1 MSYIKIPDGYAS
13 SELGASGGVAIG
25 KPIAPAA
32 IKTVC
37 ENNEFMWGR
46 FSGPL
51 AASVFE
57 GTNEYG
63 SAFLFNQSFV
73 ELLEHYDPFTR
84 KDQNPIQ
91 VGFWDIVAEESE
103 FEDVCVWRVPP
114 DPEARPLILSMIVSP
129 GAFGGDVSYG
139 WAGEA
144 KTVAALTG
152 TGSTFPPPP
161 ADYVQ
166 ARQYEV
172 ARPDGAERTFIIAG
186 RGGVSGIG
194 FHSALL
200 TRKTYQDAGNAI
212 DTPTGSGFRHAR
224 VDNSTSGSDPRRIK
238 ATEPLTDELLNRLV
252 DNPRILVESTP
263 MTLRHVSAPV
273 LNQSSDTHYA
283 EAVHKGHA
291 YGGAGIAADGI
302 QQPVASL
309 PLFSAYRQSVRVV
322 AYWIGGADSTLRCY
336 LSSDARVDLAP
347 SANSRPTSADV
358 GEDVN
363 WVEAST
369 EIDAGIHHFK
379 AFVDGP
385 HSQDFYLHSL
395 QVIQDPA

>member
-57 GTNEYG
+57 GTHEHNCG
-63 SAFLFNQSFV
+63 TGGMQSGYPDTP
-73 ELLEHYDPFTR
+73 LTI
-84 KDQNPIQ
+84 KDQNPIL
-91 VGFWDIVAEESE
+91 VGAWDHVADVPVW
-103 FEDVCVWRVPP
+103 EDVCVWRVPA
-114 DPEARPLILSMIVSP
+114 DPEARPLILSMIVTP
-129 GAFGGDVSYG
+129 GLAGGAFSYG
-139 WAGEA
+139 WAGQS
-144 KTVAALTG
+144 KTVITEAAAAI
-152 TGSTFPPPP
+152 SDP
-161 ADYVQ
+161 YVQ

-172 ARPDGAERTFIIAG
+172 ARPDGAERTFLIAG
-186 RGGVSGIG
+186 AGKGTYSGTSVLFGIG

-200 TRKTYQDAGNAI
+200 TRKTYQHSGTAI

-224 VDNSTSGSDPRRIK
+224 VDNWPSGSDPRRIK

-263 MTLRHVSAPV
+263 MTLLHVSAPV
-273 LNQSSDTHYA
+273 LQGHSDSQY
-283 EAVHKGHA
+283 EISVHKGHA

-309 PLFSAYRQSVRVV
+309 PLFSAYRQNVRVV

-336 LSSDARVDLAP
+336 LSSAARVDLAP
-347 SANSRPTSADV
+347 SLNSRPSSPSDV
-358 GEDVN
+358 GSEVT